1 MDSPPAQ
8 PPPHPKGGLFY
19 LETFWH
25 QLEADR
31 AEVTVPS
38 NTCAGRATLG
48 LVFSYVTA
56 RPYCCTGW
64 CGVASVTSAPC
75 SRGAGS
81 ALRGL
86 LRVDVHVLRVSQQ
99 ADALFLLSLFCHL
112 IRKTHRHKAD
122 SSRRYGSG
130 PLPLTGIQKFGAWQL
145 IVLIDP
151 SIKACKRSYSEGTAS
166 NLSSDE
172 SGRIQTTNNETRP
185 RQISEIKQSK

>member
-1 MDSPPAQ
+1 M
-8 PPPHPKGGLFY
+8 
-19 LETFWH
+19 
-25 QLEADR
+25 
-31 AEVTVPS
+31 
-38 NTCAGRATLG
+38 
-48 LVFSYVTA
+48 FSYVTV

-64 CGVASVTSAPC
+64 RSFASVTSTPC
-75 SRGAGS
+75 SRGASS

-112 IRKTHRHKAD
+112 IRKTHTQKAD
-122 SSRRYGSG
+122 SSHMYGSG
-130 PLPLTGIQKFGAWQL
+130 PLPLTGLQKFGAWQP

-172 SGRIQTTNNETRP
+172 SGKIQTTNSETRP
-185 RQISEIKQSK
+185 REISEIKQSK